1 MINTVVCIV
10 YIGTRLNHHS
20 GHTMKRNTKK
30 LALLLHSTVFILT
43 FDMMIKLVVN
53 TVRMK

>member
-43 FDMMIKLVVN
+43 FDIMIKLVVN